1 MFPIS
6 QQKYQKFTNIVICV
20 QYCFRRGN
28 VILYLRGGENLR
40 NSIEVAKFIEKILE
54 AKGMKPAELARRTGV
69 DRSTISRYFKGE
81 RKIPMDEIPKFALAL
96 DLSPEELLINNTSTN
111 SSYISKVPEN
121 NTSYHVTEN
130 NIPNNV
136 PLSVYGEIYC
146 GEGEVHYGYPLSK
159 IDTPKEWLN
168 GGEYFYLIAK
178 GDSMIGAK
186 INEDDLLLIRKQ
198 PIVENG
204 EIAAVVVGDKR
215 MLKRVYKTDN
225 NFTLVS
231 ENPIYPPIIYKPDT
245 DEHIRIIGKLKKS
258 ITNF

>member
-1 MFPIS
+1 M
-6 QQKYQKFTNIVICV
+6 
-20 QYCFRRGN
+20 
-28 VILYLRGGENLR
+28 ILYLRGGENVR
-40 NSIEVAKFIEKILE
+40 NSIEVAQFIEKILE
-54 AKGMKPAELARRTGV
+54 AKDMKPAELARRTGV

-81 RKIPMDEIPKFALAL
+81 RKIPMDEIPKFASAL
-96 DLSPEELLINNTSTN
+96 DVSPEELLINNENTSLSYIYKAAEDNARYCVADNKAPYYVGEN
-111 SSYISKVPEN
+111 SSS
-121 NTSYHVTEN
+121 
-130 NIPNNV
+130 NNV
-136 PLSVYGEIYC
+136 PLSLYGEIYC
-146 GEGEVHYGYPLSK
+146 GEGEVHYGYPVSK

-198 PIVENG
+198 PVVENG